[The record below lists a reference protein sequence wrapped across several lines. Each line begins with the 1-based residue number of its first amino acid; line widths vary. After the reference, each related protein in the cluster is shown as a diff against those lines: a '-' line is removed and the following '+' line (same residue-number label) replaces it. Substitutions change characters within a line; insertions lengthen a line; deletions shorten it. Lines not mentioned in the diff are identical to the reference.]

1 MMQQRRRSSGRLRGV
16 VITCVVII
24 AAVAV
29 AAAITL
35 SKRPDSGPLPVNLP
49 ATPGSYLGV
58 YAKGSPASYSG
69 VTSFKDATGTH
80 PDVLMYYSGWF
91 EPFQASFA
99 QKAAS
104 EGAVP
109 LVQLDPMGPKKQG
122 PISLAAIAA
131 GKYDPYLSSYA
142 VAVKAYKHPV
152 IMSFAHE
159 MNGFWYA
166 WGTRGHASPQT
177 YVAAWRHVVK
187 IFRALGARNV
197 TWMWTVNII
206 NDAHGSK
213 TPIPSPGPWWPGSSY
228 VDWVGIDGYYLKPTW
243 QFAPL
248 FGPTITAVRELT
260 TDPILIAET
269 GASPPANKPA
279 KIANVFAGVQ
289 HYGLLGMV
297 WFNSV
302 NSHGVDFRV
311 DSSAAEAAFRKGA
324 STYKRPGS

>member
-166 WGTRGHASPQT
+166 WGTQGHASPQT

-197 TWMWTVNII
+197 TWMWTINII